1 MRSTATP
8 TIEKYTKQGIVK
20 LAQHLKGKNTIA
32 RTPANMRMTKKA
44 LVELWKGKIS
54 ESDIRAINPPTK
66 GRSGRP
72 PNPKPKSSTTTST
85 QTTVTTA
92 KLQGQKKKTTKKQ
105 AKSKSTTKQPKITKY
120 FKN

>member
-1 MRSTATP
+1 MTP
-8 TIEKYTKQGIVK
+8 PIDKYTKQGIVRI
-20 LAQHLKGKNTIA
+20 AQHIKDKLTIA
-32 RTPANMRMTKKA
+32 RTPANMRMSKKA

-72 PNPKPKSSTTTST
+72 PNPKPKSNTTTST

-92 KLQGQKKKTTKKQ
+92 KLQAQKKKATKKQ
-105 AKSKSTTKQPKITKY
+105 PKSKSTTKQPKITKF
-120 FKN
+120 FKK